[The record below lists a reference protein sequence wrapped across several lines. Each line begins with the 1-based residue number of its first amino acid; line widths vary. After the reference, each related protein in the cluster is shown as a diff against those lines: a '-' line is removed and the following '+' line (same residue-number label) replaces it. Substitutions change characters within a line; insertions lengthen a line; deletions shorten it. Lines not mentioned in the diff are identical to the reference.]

1 MVEVTKNFGS
11 GATKQEIFDA
21 ARKKMILQTIKDGF
35 VIQTQDGDIEE
46 YVAYDVVT
54 KKPILKV
61 RENYS
66 SGRSTVVYN
75 DKVYTKK
82 DRRYITGDINHRL
95 TDAESPESLNSINE
109 SDFSDIYGSIASV
122 AIKVR

>member
-21 ARKKMILQTIKDGF
+21 AIKKLILQTIKDGF

-66 SGRSTVVYN
+66 GGRSTVVYN

-122 AIKVR
+122 AVKVR